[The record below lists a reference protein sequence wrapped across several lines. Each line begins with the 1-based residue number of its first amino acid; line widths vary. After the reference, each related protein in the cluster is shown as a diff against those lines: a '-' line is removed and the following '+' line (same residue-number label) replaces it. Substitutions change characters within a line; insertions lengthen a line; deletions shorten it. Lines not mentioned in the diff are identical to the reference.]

1 MVSGYSLLLATGAY
15 LMLLF
20 GVAYFA
26 QRREKLRR
34 SVVANPWV
42 YSLSLAVYATSWTFY
57 GSVGKAA
64 TSGLIFLTIYLGPTL
79 MAVLWRPLLGNVIRI
94 ARENRITTI
103 ADFLGSRYGNSLP
116 LAILVTVVATV
127 GIIPYLGLQIKAI
140 ITTFFILSGAQEGSM
155 AAGWIVT
162 VMIGLFAVIFG
173 VRPRSTSEKHE
184 GLVFA
189 IAFESIVKLLAFMA
203 VGLYVTYGLF
213 GGHVH
218 ILEGVREA
226 GFEKL
231 LSLGGEDSPSFMEW
245 GSLIFLSMM
254 AVMFLPRQFH
264 MAVVENHDP
273 DHVRK
278 ASWIFPLYLFLINIF
293 VLPVA
298 LAGLLLGGDVAS
310 ADFFVLTIPL
320 QWGQEGLAYVV
331 FIGGFSAASGMI
343 IVESLAISNMVMNT
357 IVTPLLYRHSQRRA
371 FPIVIANIKRLVIWG
386 LVLAGYLFGVS
397 VGGFYSLVD
406 MGLKSFEAVTIF
418 APAFFFGLYWKRGN
432 KAGAISGIS
441 AGFLIWCYTLLMPM
455 FIRTGLIDADGMF
468 SFILNSRM
476 LNPHALFGLTGLD
489 PWTHSLFW
497 GLSFNVILYAGVSIF
512 TQQDAEEEHQALMFV
527 DRFSPTVGSAASS
540 IEDIED
546 ILVEFVGE
554 DEARNIVDGFIT
566 SLSTGREALTRSDLI
581 MLREEARRALSGMMG
596 SSIANVVLK
605 ERLPHTENEREELLK
620 SVKDVG
626 KSLRLSRQ
634 ELASAN
640 RELGLLKEF
649 SENIIESLPLGV
661 ATLDERRIVKYWN
674 HGMERISGVDKAN
687 ALGEPADKVLMCMT
701 PNLVY
706 PDVREGHI
714 SCNRGERSLD
724 GQVTRLTGQYPG
736 YVVVLEDVT
745 EKKKIEEELMTASK
759 HASIGRLS
767 AGVSHEIG
775 NPLAAI
781 SSLVQ
786 ELLAEET
793 SRDVR
798 SSLDTALSHVNRIAR
813 IVRDLGDFARMTSRQ
828 KSPADVRQA
837 LEKTLSLVRYD
848 KNFRNISISTNLQ
861 SMPLMRVD
869 QDRLQQVFLNL
880 ILNAR
885 DAMPDGGDLS
895 ISLKLVGGNARF
907 IFEDTGSGIDPDIAD
922 KIFDPF
928 FTTKR
933 PAKGTGLGLS
943 VSYSIIKD
951 HGGTIE
957 FENRAVG
964 ARGQRGSSKRGQKGS
979 RFVIKLPAEDG

>member
-1 MVSGYSLLLATGAY
+1 MVSGVSLLLATGGY
-15 LMLLF
+15 LIVLF
-20 GVAYFA
+20 GLAYFA
-26 QRREKLRR
+26 RHRQGLRK
-34 SVVANPWV
+34 SIVANPLV
-42 YSLSLAVYATSWTFY
+42 YSLSLAVYCTSWTFY

-64 TSGLIFLTIYLGPTL
+64 TSGLLFLPIYLGPTL
-79 MAVLWRPLLGNVIRI
+79 MAVLWRPIMGNVIRI

-103 ADFLGSRYGNSLP
+103 ADFLGSRYGNSLH
-116 LAILVTVVATV
+116 LAVLVTVVATV

-155 AAGWIVT
+155 VAGWVMT

-173 VRPRSTSEKHE
+173 VKPRSASGKHE

-189 IAFESIVKLLAFMA
+189 IAFESIVKLFAFMA
-203 VGLYVTYGLF
+203 VGLFVTFGLF
-213 GGHVH
+213 GGPVN
-218 ILEGVREA
+218 IFEA
-226 GFEKL
+226 AKDIDLGSL
-231 LSLGGEDSPSFMEW
+231 LRLGTANSPSYTEW
-245 GSLIFLSMM
+245 ASLLFLSMM

-273 DHVRK
+273 DHVRH

-298 LAGLLLGGDVAS
+298 LAGLLLGGDAAQ

-320 QWGQEGLAYVV
+320 QWGHEALAYIV

-357 IVTPLLYRHSQRRA
+357 IVTPLLYRFNQRRA
-371 FPIVIANIKRLVIWG
+371 FPIVISNIKRLVIWG
-386 LVLAGYLFGVS
+386 MVLAGYLFGVS
-397 VGGFYSLVD
+397 VGGFYSLVS

-441 AGFLIWCYTLLMPM
+441 AGFIIWGYTLLMPM
-455 FIRTGLIDADGMF
+455 FIKTGLIKADGMLGF
-468 SFILNSRM
+468 VLHSRM
-476 LNPHALFGLTGLD
+476 LNPHALFGLEGLD
-489 PWTHSLFW
+489 QWTHSLFW
-497 GLSFNVILYAGVSIF
+497 GLLFNVVLYVGVSIM
-512 TQQDAEEEHQALMFV
+512 TSQDEEEERQALMFV
-527 DRFSPTVGSAASS
+527 ERVSPEIGSAAGT
-540 IEDIED
+540 IEEIED
-546 ILVEFVGE
+546 ILVQFVG
-554 DEARNIVDGFIT
+554 DEETRNIVDSFIT
-566 SLSTGREALTRSDLI
+566 TRATERESLTRADMI
-581 MLREEARRALSGMMG
+581 MLRGEARRALSGMVG
-596 SSIANVVLK
+596 SSIASVVLR
-605 ERLPHTENEREELLK
+605 ERLPHTEDERSELLR
-620 SVKDVG
+620 SVKEVG
-626 KSLRLSRQ
+626 MSLRLSRQ

-661 ATLDERRIVKYWN
+661 AMLDERMRVQYWN
-674 HGMERISGVDKAN
+674 HGMERITGAPKVD
-687 ALGEPADKVLMCMT
+687 ALGEPANHVLMCIT

-706 PDVREGHI
+706 PVVREGHI
-714 SCNRGERSLD
+714 SCMRGERALD
-724 GQVTRLTGQYPG
+724 GQVTKLTGYYPG

-745 EKKKIEEELMTASK
+745 ERKKIEEELMTASK

-786 ELLAEET
+786 ELLAEEP
-793 SRDVR
+793 SSDVR

-813 IVRDLGDFARMTSRQ
+813 IVRDLGDFARMTPRE

-837 LEKTLSLVRYD
+837 LEKTLSLMRYD
-848 KNFRNISISTNLQ
+848 KNFRNIDISTDLKPV
-861 SMPLMRVD
+861 PLMSVD
-869 QDRLQQVFLNL
+869 PDRLQQVFLNL

-885 DAMPDGGDLS
+885 DAMPTGGSLNITLRLNDGY
-895 ISLKLVGGNARF
+895 VEVM
-907 IFEDTGSGIDPDIAD
+907 FEDSGTGIDPEVAD

-957 FENRAVG
+957 LENITAPAG
-964 ARGQRGSSKRGQKGS
+964 TSKRKRVGT
-979 RFVIKLPAEDG
+979 RFIVRLPLEGDAEG